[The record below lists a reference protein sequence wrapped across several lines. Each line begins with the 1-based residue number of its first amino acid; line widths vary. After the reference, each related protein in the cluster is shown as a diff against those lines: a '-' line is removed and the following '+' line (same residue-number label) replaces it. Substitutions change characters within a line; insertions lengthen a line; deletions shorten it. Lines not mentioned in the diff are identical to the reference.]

1 MDERTQDIKRFKQYL
16 QRRAPGRRTA
26 IDYVSDVRQFA
37 AYCSKPWAEVTMHDI
52 DAFVDQQRQS
62 NLGAA
67 TIKRR
72 VAGLKVFFDFLAEET
87 GDLSWPNPVRFKRHA
102 GKQPTRLPRDL
113 SNEQVQ
119 QLWGVVVTAPRDR
132 AWFALMLR
140 AGLRVGEV
148 VSLTGSDLLT
158 PPTDDRPAR
167 LRVCGKGQ
175 KERVV
180 LLTADTYFVLQ
191 EWLQQRPASE
201 HDTIFLN
208 RRGQPLTTNGVQWLL
223 RRYGQQVGLKVTP
236 HQLRHTFARQL
247 TESGMPVT
255 SLGKLLGHAQVST
268 TQVYTAGADPELAQ
282 AYQTAMTR
290 LGSQSLSTDSPAE
303 PAASPPE
310 PHPVLDIPPVE
321 PSPVPDWEDWAP
333 ELPPALRQASL
344 AWVQRRM
351 PTWKPQRRRIHAQ
364 DHLSQL
370 RRFWAWQLARR
381 PITQLAEI
389 HLDDLQAYQADR
401 TAQGRAA
408 TTINRTLAY
417 VLALLRE
424 QVDQGLAVDPGVF
437 RLRPL
442 PRPDALP
449 RHLSNAESQQLETY
463 LRRRLGTTDA
473 VQRLENACLAILAHT
488 GLRARELLDLQFQD
502 LDLDTSRLI
511 VRQGKGLRDR
521 VVYLSALARQ
531 TIELYLDGFARPP
544 DAPLLT
550 RPGGRPFSYSWL
562 RYHIAAFGR
571 AAGVSNLTAHRLR
584 HTLATRLLNAGMDV
598 TRIRRLLGHQH
609 LNTTMIY
616 ARVHDATVEADYHQA
631 MNDIELQ
638 QPPLSSTPIPVD
650 DWPMPAAGELADQ
663 LFKVHA
669 LDNSV

>member
-1 MDERTQDIKRFKQYL
+1 MNERNQDIELFRQYL
-16 QRRAPGRRTA
+16 QRRAPGRRTS
-26 IDYVSDVRQFA
+26 IDYVSDVRQFVS
-37 AYCSKPWAEVTMHDI
+37 YCTKPWTDVTMHDV
-52 DAFVDQQRQS
+52 DAFVDQQRQA

-72 VAGLKVFFDFLAEET
+72 VAGLKVFFDFLAEES

-102 GKQPTRLPRDL
+102 GKQPKRLPRDL

-119 QLWGVVVTAPRDR
+119 QLWGVVTAPRDR

-148 VSLTGSDLLT
+148 VRLTESDLLA
-158 PPTDDRPAR
+158 PPMDEQPAR
-167 LRVCGKGQ
+167 LRVYGKGQ

-180 LLTADTYFVLQ
+180 LLTADTYAVLQ
-191 EWLQQRPASE
+191 EWLRQCPASK
-201 HDTIFLN
+201 DNTIFLN
-208 RRGQPLTTNGVQWLL
+208 HRGRPLTTNGVQWLL

-236 HQLRHTFARQL
+236 HQLRHTYARQL
-247 TESGMPVT
+247 TEGGMPVT
-255 SLGKLLGHAQVST
+255 SLAKLMGHAQVST

-290 LGSQSLSTDSPAE
+290 LGGQSLPADPPAE
-303 PAASPPE
+303 PASPPPE
-310 PHPVLDIPPVE
+310 PRPVLAIQPIEPP
-321 PSPVPDWEDWAP
+321 PAPDWETWAP

-344 AWVQRRM
+344 AWVQRCL
-351 PTWKPQRRRIHAQ
+351 PTWKPQRRRTHAL

-381 PITQLAEI
+381 PITQLAAL
-389 HLDDLQAYQADR
+389 HLADLRAYQAER
-401 TAQGRAA
+401 SAQGRAA

-424 QVDQGLAVDPGVF
+424 QADQGQAVDASVF
-437 RLRPL
+437 RLQPL

-449 RHLSNAESQQLETY
+449 RHLSNAESQQLDTY
-463 LRRRLGTTDA
+463 LHRRLDTTDA
-473 VQRLENACLAILAHT
+473 MQRLENTCLVILAHT
-488 GLRARELLDLQFQD
+488 GLRASELIDLQFQD
-502 LDLDTSRLI
+502 LDLGTSRLI
-511 VRQGKGLRDR
+511 VRQGKGQRDR

-562 RYHIAAFGR
+562 RYHIADFGR
-571 AAGVSNLTAHRLR
+571 AAGVSNLTTHRLR
-584 HTLATRLLNAGMDV
+584 HTLATRLLNAGMSI
-598 TRIRRLLGHQH
+598 TRIQKLLGHQD
-609 LNTTMIY
+609 LSTTMIY

-631 MNDIELQ
+631 MSKIELQ
-638 QPPLSSTPIPVD
+638 QPPLSNTPILVD
-650 DWPMPAAGELADQ
+650 DWSIPTAAEPADQ
-663 LFKVHA
+663 VFKVPA